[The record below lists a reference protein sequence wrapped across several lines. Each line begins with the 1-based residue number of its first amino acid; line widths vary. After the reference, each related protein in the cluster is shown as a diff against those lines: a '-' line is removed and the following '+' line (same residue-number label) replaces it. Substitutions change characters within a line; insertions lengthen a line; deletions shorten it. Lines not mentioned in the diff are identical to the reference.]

1 MMNDRSTTSCSAGPP
16 HAGLGMTLIEMLVS
30 VSILTVM
37 ILSFSTILVQSQR
50 VISVAQTS
58 RRSHAMAF
66 ALARVIRGDFRRISQ
81 DGFLAICNRTGTD
94 EPLMVFTTAG
104 ATQGACSDAR
114 GGAGLVCYGMW
125 SNASA
130 TDPTHKI
137 LWRPQYVLSQF
148 APGGNALSLNAP
160 SQPERMNMDFASIE
174 VWPRRET
181 TSTPS
186 VIDSLVEIPY
196 AIGGWTQPT
205 PTIRVPPKNG
215 NDISQLWQ
223 VLVTECSKLSVTWT
237 DGVAV
242 PVTSKG
248 PPSVTMG
255 YGLRWFGI
263 DHDAPP
269 VTQSLPAGPGDR
281 TKPWWSNIADTEET
295 DTKYSGQF
303 SYFALFTHENQKV
316 WPRAVKIRFTIYEKG
331 MPDEFRGTDGKGGME
346 YEVICNIG
354 E

>member
-1 MMNDRSTTSCSAGPP
+1 
-16 HAGLGMTLIEMLVS
+16 MTLIEMLVS

-37 ILSFSTILVQSQR
+37 ILAFSTILVQSQR

-66 ALARVIRGDFRRISQ
+66 AIARVIRGDFRRITQS
-81 DGFLAICNRTGTD
+81 GFLAICNRTGTD

-104 ATQGACSDAR
+104 ATQGTASDAR
-114 GGAGLVCYGMW
+114 GGAGLVCYGLW

-148 APGGNALSLNAP
+148 AQGQDALSLNAP
-160 SQPERMNMDFASIE
+160 SQPERMNMELANVE
-174 VWPRRET
+174 LWPRLET
-181 TSTPS
+181 TSTPA
-186 VIDSLVEIPY
+186 IDSIVEIPY
-196 AIGGWTQPT
+196 AIAGWSQPT

-223 VLVTECSKLSVTWT
+223 VLVTECSKLSITWT
-237 DGVAV
+237 DGVAES
-242 PVTSKG
+242 VTAKG
-248 PPSVTMG
+248 PPAVSMG
-255 YGLRWFGI
+255 YDLRWFGI
-263 DHDAPP
+263 DKDLPP
-269 VTQSLPAGPGDR
+269 VTAYDR
-281 TKPWWSNIADTEET
+281 TKGPRWANLADTEVS